1 MSCSQVLNGI
11 TLGCETSVGGIK
23 EVYIAKYADV
33 EQPTVSEVDDTK
45 GLITEITMI
54 PLKDAD
60 GNPIKDEEGNIK
72 TAKFEPY
79 QFRKQT
85 GSMTS
90 TLNVDET
97 AGINYVSTEVSL
109 VFTKMETTKRIE
121 LSALA
126 MQQLVVIVKDGNN
139 KYWYLGYDDYVSAV
153 AGSGNSG
160 TAKGDS
166 NNYSITLKDESDT
179 FPFEVSEEA
188 VLAVL

>member
-1 MSCSQVLNGI
+1 MSCSQLLNGI

-23 EVYIAKYADV
+23 EVYIAKYSDV
-33 EQPTVSEVDDTK
+33 DQPTVDTD
-45 GLITEITMI
+45 GMITGITMNG
-54 PLKDAD
+54 DATF
-60 GNPIKDEEGNIK
+60 KKYE
-72 TAKFEPY
+72 
-79 QFRKQT
+79 FRKQT

-109 VFTKMETTKRIE
+109 IFTKMETAKRIE
-121 LSALA
+121 MSALA

-139 KYWYLGYDDYVSAV
+139 KYWYLGYNDYVSAT
-153 AGSGNSG
+153 AGGGNTG

-179 FPFEVSEEA
+179 FPFEVKADIIDSLLVPAGE
-188 VLAVL
+188 